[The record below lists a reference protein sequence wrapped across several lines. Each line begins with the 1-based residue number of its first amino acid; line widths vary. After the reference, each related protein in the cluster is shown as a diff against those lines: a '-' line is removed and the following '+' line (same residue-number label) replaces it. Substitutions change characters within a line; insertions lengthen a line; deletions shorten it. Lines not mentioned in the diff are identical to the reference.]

1 MPLNS
6 PRDWGEKMRKK
17 YFVWIFAFLFILSA
31 CSHKDQKPGQTKQAN
46 PSAKTQESNHAE
58 KGYQFPLT
66 GIKTD
71 QESSGRA
78 VAVMINNHTKARP
91 QSGIAEAD
99 IVYEVLAEGNITR
112 FLAIFQSEK
121 PKNIGPVRSARDY
134 FIRLAKGYNSFYVA
148 HGYSPEAKKM
158 LQQGFIDNINGIQ
171 YDGTLFK
178 RWSARVA
185 PHNSYITF
193 QNIEKGAKLKH
204 YKMDT
209 PPESLTFATN
219 KELGEL
225 TGTDTTKVKVTYSQD
240 QDYNSVFQYDAD
252 LKKFKRYSGGVQ
264 TVDLETKKPVQID
277 NLFIPVMEHKRIDS
291 YGRLSINLTSGGKA
305 YLVQRGKL
313 REVEWR
319 NIGGRIIPY
328 ENGSP
333 AKLVPGK
340 TWICIIPDAGRVS
353 FTK

>member
-1 MPLNS
+1 MQN
-6 PRDWGEKMRKK
+6 R
-17 YFVWIFAFLFILSA
+17 YFVWIFTFLFMLSA
-31 CSHKDQKPGQTKQAN
+31 CSHKDPNAGQTKRAN
-46 PSAKTQESNHAE
+46 PSAKTAENHHAE
-58 KGYQFPLT
+58 KDFQFPLT
-66 GIKTD
+66 GEKTG
-71 QESSGRA
+71 QESSSRA

-121 PKNIGPVRSARDY
+121 PRNIGPVRSARDY
-134 FIRLAKGYNSFYVA
+134 FIRLAKGYDSFYVA

-204 YKMDT
+204 YEMST
-209 PPESLTFATN
+209 PPAPLSFDSN
-219 KELGEL
+219 KEIGEL
-225 TGTDTTKVKVTYSQD
+225 TGTDITKVKITYSQD
-240 QDYNSVFQYDAD
+240 QDYNPVFQYDAS

-264 TVDLETKKPVQID
+264 TVDLETKKPVLID

-313 REVEWR
+313 REVEWQ
-319 NIGGRIIPY
+319 NDGGRILPY

-333 AKLVPGK
+333 IKLIPGK
-340 TWICIIPDAGRVS
+340 TWISIIPDAGRVTY
-353 FTK
+353 TK

>member
-1 MPLNS
+1 
-6 PRDWGEKMRKK
+6 MRKK
-17 YFVWIFAFLFILSA
+17 YFVWIAVLLLLLTA
-31 CSHKDQKPGQTKQAN
+31 CSHKEQKPGQTKQAN

-58 KGYQFPLT
+58 KDYQFPLT
-66 GIKTD
+66 GIKTG
-71 QESSGRA
+71 QESSSRA

-121 PKNIGPVRSARDY
+121 PRNIGPVRSARDY
-134 FIRLAKGYNSFYVA
+134 FIRLAKGYDSFYVA

-204 YKMDT
+204 YEMNT
-209 PPESLTFATN
+209 PPEPLTFATN
-219 KELGEL
+219 KEIGEL
-225 TGTDTTKVKVTYSQD
+225 TGTDITKVKVTYSQD
-240 QDYNSVFQYDAD
+240 QNYNPVFQYDAS

-264 TVDLETKKPVQID
+264 TVDLETKKPVLID

-319 NIGGRIIPY
+319 NDGGRIIPY

-340 TWICIIPDAGRVS
+340 TWISIIPDAGRVS